1 MNLNV
6 TLCPVEADGR
16 LTSELAI
23 LLDLFKIDIHQPLED
38 LDKELWERWVLGG
51 KRRHEI
57 SYRVKYRNI

>member
-23 LLDLFKIDIHQPLED
+23 LLDLFKIDIH
-38 LDKELWERWVLGG
+38 
-51 KRRHEI
+51 
-57 SYRVKYRNI
+57 